1 MNVRVHWRCSAA
13 TVAVVTLTLQV
24 VAVLPAELPM
34 HLPAAAVVMP
44 AELRGLPLAA
54 AVVMPAELRRHPLAA
69 AVAMQ
74 AELRGHPLAAAASD
88 QTVPAT
94 AVTASLE
101 VVLRQPLPSAVV
113 AVDAVIAW
121 WPTAARLVVLV
132 AAALLVLQL
141 VAAAALQMLQLVA
154 AAALLVLEL
163 VAAAGRV
170 TPAFGGRR
178 GLPLQ
183 QRQSCWMNV
192 TVL

>member
-1 MNVRVHWRCSAA
+1 
-13 TVAVVTLTLQV
+13 
-24 VAVLPAELPM
+24 M
-34 HLPAAAVVMP
+34 HLLAAAVMP
-44 AELRGLPLAA
+44 AGLHGHPLAA
-54 AVVMPAELRRHPLAA
+54 AVVLRL
-69 AVAMQ
+69 AVA
-74 AELRGHPLAAAASD
+74 ASG
-88 QTVPAT
+88 QSVPAT
-94 AVTASLE
+94 AVTANLE
-101 VVLRQPLPSAVV
+101 IVLRQPLPSAVV

-154 AAALLVLEL
+154 AAALLVLQLVAAAALQMLQL

-183 QRQSCWMNV
+183 QRQSCWKNV
-192 TVL
+192 NVL

>member
-34 HLPAAAVVMP
+34 HL
-44 AELRGLPLAA
+44 LAA
-54 AVVMPAELRRHPLAA
+54 AVVMPAGLHGHPLAA
-69 AVAMQ
+69 AVV
-74 AELRGHPLAAAASD
+74 LRLAVAASG
-88 QTVPAT
+88 QSVPAT
-94 AVTASLE
+94 AVTANLE
-101 VVLRQPLPSAVV
+101 IVLRQPLPSAVV
-113 AVDAVIAW
+113 AVDAVLAW
-121 WPTAARLVVLV
+121 RPTAARLVVLV

-154 AAALLVLEL
+154 AA
-163 VAAAGRV
+163 GRV

-183 QRQSCWMNV
+183 QRQSC
-192 TVL
+192 

>member
-1 MNVRVHWRCSAA
+1 M
-13 TVAVVTLTLQV
+13 L
-24 VAVLPAELPM
+24 AELRGHP
-34 HLPAAAVVMP
+34 LVAAVVMP
-44 AELRGLPLAA
+44 AELCG
-54 AVVMPAELRRHPLAA
+54 HPLAA
-69 AVAMQ
+69 AV
-74 AELRGHPLAAAASD
+74 LRLAVAASG

-154 AAALLVLEL
+154 AAASQMFRLIAAAALLVLQL
-163 VAAAGRV
+163 VVAAALQVLQLVSAAGRLI
-170 TPAFGGRR
+170 PAFGGRP
-178 GLPLQ
+178 GLPWR
-183 QRQSCWMNV
+183 QRQACWKNV